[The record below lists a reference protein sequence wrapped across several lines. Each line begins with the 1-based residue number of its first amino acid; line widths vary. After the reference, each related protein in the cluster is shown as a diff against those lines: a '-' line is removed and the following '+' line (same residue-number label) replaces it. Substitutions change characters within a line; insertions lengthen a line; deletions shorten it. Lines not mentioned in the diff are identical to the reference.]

1 VVDGLT
7 RRGFM
12 GVAAGAAVAG
22 SGLKPWVPGAP
33 RAEALVEPPRLHSW
47 RGRLSVTLVA
57 EERECFWAGARRTA
71 VTYNGGV
78 PGPTLVA
85 DPGDRVHVRLVN
97 RLAQRTNLHTH
108 GFHVPPGGNADNVMI
123 DVAPGETFDYV
134 FDLPRDHPP
143 GLNWYHPHPH
153 GDGSRQLF
161 GGMAGAVIFRSDAE
175 RRGAAAAVRD
185 RVLVLQ
191 APEWT
196 TDGALKPW
204 SANLLASQV
213 RLVNGQANP
222 HVALKVGETE
232 RWRIVNAS
240 VSDFF
245 DLALDGHRLTQIAA
259 DGNPFSHAV
268 ETDVVHIPPGGRA
281 EVLVRA
287 SAPGSFALHALPS
300 DHGAGFV
307 SPDLVLA
314 TVDVAPDRRR
324 PRRPFRP
331 EPLLQPFCDL
341 RTLPVDGRRTITMSM
356 SGGFKMDGK
365 LFDHDRVDHVVE
377 LGALEEWTIVNDSPL
392 VHPFHIHV
400 NPFQITHVDGAP
412 VDAPGYRDTVT
423 VPPRQS
429 VTFRTVFADFTGTSL
444 LHCHI
449 VPHSDLGM
457 MGVFEIVEP
466 GGAPRAK
473 PPGFLCEL

>member
-1 VVDGLT
+1 MT
-7 RRGFM
+7 RRGFL
-12 GVAAGAAVAG
+12 GVAASAAAVAG
-22 SGLKPWVPGAP
+22 SGGLRDWLPQP
-33 RAEALVEPPRLHSW
+33 RVEGLVEPPRVYSR
-47 RGRLSVTLVA
+47 RGRLSTTLVI

-71 VTYNGGV
+71 ITYNGGV

-85 DPGDRVHVRLVN
+85 DPGDRIHVRLVN
-97 RLAQRTNLHTH
+97 RLGRPTNLHTH

-123 DVAPGETFDYV
+123 DVPAGETFDYE
-134 FDLPRDHPP
+134 FDIPHDHPP

-161 GGMAGAVIFRSDAE
+161 GGAAGAVIFRSEAE

-191 APEWT
+191 APEWAA
-196 TDGALKPW
+196 DGTLKPW
-204 SANLLASQV
+204 SANLLATQV
-213 RLVNGQANP
+213 RLVNGQRNP
-222 HVALKVGETE
+222 HVMLKAGETE

-245 DLALDGHRLTQIAA
+245 DLRLDGHQLVQIAA
-259 DGNPFSHAV
+259 DGNPFARAV
-268 ETDVVHIPPGGRA
+268 ATDVVHIPPGGRA

-287 SAPGSFALHALPS
+287 GGPGRYGLHALPS

-314 TVDVAPDRRR
+314 TLDVVPDRR

-331 EPLLQPFCDL
+331 EPLLAPFCDL
-341 RTLPVDGRRTITMSM
+341 RTLPLDKQRTITMSM

-377 LGALEEWTIVNDSPL
+377 LGAVEEWTIVNDSVL
-392 VHPFHIHV
+392 AHPFHIHV
-400 NPFQITHVDGAP
+400 NPFQVTHVNGQP

-423 VPPRQS
+423 VHPHERI
-429 VTFRTVFADFTGTSL
+429 TFRTVFADFTGTSL
-444 LHCHI
+444 FHCHI
-449 VPHSDLGM
+449 TPHSDLGM
-457 MGVFEIVEP
+457 MGVFEIVAP
-466 GGAPRAK
+466 GGEPRSK
-473 PPGFLCEL
+473 PPGFLCKL